1 LNAGVNLRVLL
12 TTQLN
17 RAQNRADDLSY

>member
-1 LNAGVNLRVLL
+1 MLL

-17 RAQNRADDLSY
+17 KP